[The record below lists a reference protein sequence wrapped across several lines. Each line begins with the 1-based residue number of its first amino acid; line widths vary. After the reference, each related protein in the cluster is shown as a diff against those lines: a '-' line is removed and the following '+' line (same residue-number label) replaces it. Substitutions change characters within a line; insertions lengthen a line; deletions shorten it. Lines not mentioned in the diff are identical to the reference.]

1 MTRRSGVALLAAA
14 ALAALPVLGTE
25 RDAAAVTASAP
36 TAGAA
41 AVAAGAG
48 EGTGTGTGEG
58 SAGGSGAGLSSGLGS
73 AHGTGDLGNG
83 RSGSGE
89 RSPGN
94 DRGSTQRWRGG
105 WAASAQAP
113 HGRVPNWSTK
123 GFTDQTVRQV
133 VRVTTGGA
141 KARIE
146 LSNRYGRTPLTVTG
160 ATIARAGKG
169 ASVQDGTVRN
179 LLFGRQ
185 RSVTVP
191 AGGEVRSDGL
201 PMKVTALEKLAV
213 TLYLAGPTG
222 PSTFHQSAYVTTYRA
237 AGDHRADIGSAA
249 FTEQSQSWYYL
260 SGVEVAGGK
269 GDACRGAVVAF
280 GDSITDGYG
289 STAEAYRRYPDVL
302 AERFAATG
310 HPRSVLNQGI
320 GGNRITADST
330 WAGEKGVAR
339 FRHDVLGEPNVGSV
353 IVLEG
358 INDIGASASPDWPG
372 GPAPDVSVAE
382 LVKGHRAMIKQAHEA
397 GVKAIGAT
405 LPPFEGAAYYSERGE
420 AKRDALNEWIR
431 TSGEYDEVVD
441 LDRALSDPADRD
453 RLAPAYDSGDH
464 LHPSDAGYRAMAE
477 AVDLDEL

>member
-1 MTRRSGVALLAAA
+1 MIMSGTKARRSGVALFAAA
-14 ALAALPVLGTE
+14 ALVTLPVFGTE
-25 RDAAAVTASAP
+25 PGAAAVAASAPAP

-41 AVAAGAG
+41 GVGEDAGKN
-48 EGTGTGTGEG
+48 
-58 SAGGSGAGLSSGLGS
+58 SASPGDRSSG
-73 AHGTGDLGNG
+73 
-83 RSGSGE
+83 
-89 RSPGN
+89 
-94 DRGSTQRWRGG
+94 QRWRGA
-105 WAASAQAP
+105 WATSPQAP
-113 HGRVPNWSTK
+113 HALMPNWSVA
-123 GFTDQTVRQV
+123 GFTDHTVRQV
-133 VRVTTGGA
+133 VRVSTGGT

-146 LSNRYGRTPLTVTG
+146 LSNRYGRTPLKVTG

-169 ASVQDGTVRN
+169 ASVQDGSVRD
-179 LLFGRQ
+179 LLFGGH

-201 PMKVTALEKLAV
+201 PMKVRALESLTV

-222 PSTFHQSAYVTTYRA
+222 PATFHQTALATTYRA
-237 AGDHRADIGSAA
+237 KGDHRSDTGAAA
-249 FTEQSQSWYYL
+249 FTEKSESWYYL
-260 SGVEVAGGK
+260 TGVEVSGGK
-269 GDACRGAVVAF
+269 DDARRKAVVAF

-289 STAEAYRRYPDVL
+289 STTGANRRYPDAL

-310 HPRSVLNQGI
+310 RPRGVLNQGI
-320 GGNRITADST
+320 GGNRITANSS

-358 INDIGASASPDWPG
+358 INDIGASASPNWPDG
-372 GPAPDVSVAE
+372 SAPDVSVAQ
-382 LVKGHRAMIKQAHEA
+382 LIQGHRSLIRQAHAA

-405 LPPFEGAAYYSERGE
+405 VTPFKGAAYYSERGE
-420 AKRDALNEWIR
+420 TKRDALNAWIR

-441 LDRALSDPADRD
+441 LDRALSDPSDHD

>member
-1 MTRRSGVALLAAA
+1 MTRRSGVALFAAA
-14 ALAALPVLGTE
+14 VLAALPVLGTE
-25 RDAAAVTASAP
+25 RE
-36 TAGAA
+36 AA
-41 AVAAGAG
+41 AVAAAAPVAGAAGVSGTAAGPG
-48 EGTGTGTGEG
+48 EGNTGRFAEARDGDH
-58 SAGGSGAGLSSGLGS
+58 GGG
-73 AHGTGDLGNG
+73 
-83 RSGSGE
+83 
-89 RSPGN
+89 
-94 DRGSTQRWRGG
+94 QRWRGA
-105 WAASAQAP
+105 WATSAQAP
-113 HGRVPNWSTK
+113 HALSPNWSTQ

-133 VRVTTGGA
+133 VRVSTGGDQ
-141 KARIE
+141 ARFE

-160 ATIARAGKG
+160 ATVARTGKG
-169 ASVQDGTVRN
+169 ATVQDGTVRQ

-185 RSVTVP
+185 QSVTVP
-191 AGGEVRSDGL
+191 AGGEVRSDRL
-201 PMKVTALEKLAV
+201 PMKVKALESLTV

-222 PSTFHQSAYVTTYRA
+222 PATFHQSAQATTYRA
-237 AGDHRADIGSAA
+237 AGDHRADTGGAA

-269 GDACRGAVVAF
+269 DDTRRRAVVTF

-289 STAEAYRRYPDVL
+289 ATVDANRRYPDVL

-320 GGNRITADST
+320 SGNRITADST

-339 FRHDVLGEPNVGSV
+339 FRHDVLGEPNVGTV

-372 GPAPDVSVAE
+372 GQAPDVSLAQ
-382 LVKGHRAMIKQAHEA
+382 LIQGHRSLIRQAHAA
-397 GVKAIGAT
+397 GVKVIGAT
-405 LPPFEGAAYYSERGE
+405 VTPFKGAGYYSERGE

-441 LDRALSDPADRD
+441 LDRALADPADRD
-453 RLAPAYDSGDH
+453 RLAPAYDVGDH